1 MACVLMPVDR
11 SLWLWQTELQCLLFR
26 RLVEVK
32 SIASPLAAM
41 MRFKWRGCLFP
52 EIGAWASGEKKSCRR
67 RLLNPRACSRC
78 HDDEMNYLHR
88 WYCRSGRWKERLET
102 EILPWSLN
110 GVDLG
115 SDVLEIG
122 PGPGLTTDWLG
133 NRCTRLTC
141 LEVDRDL
148 ARSLEQRTAESGVH
162 VDCGDATAMP
172 YPDCSFSSVLLFTV
186 LHHVPSRALQDRLF
200 AEAYRVLKPGGTFAG
215 VDSLLS
221 WWMKLFHIRDTLV
234 AVDPVT
240 LPRRL
245 QAAGFAQ
252 IVAQTNNSRF
262 RFLARRPS

>member
-1 MACVLMPVDR
+1 
-11 SLWLWQTELQCLLFR
+11 
-26 RLVEVK
+26 
-32 SIASPLAAM
+32 
-41 MRFKWRGCLFP
+41 
-52 EIGAWASGEKKSCRR
+52 
-67 RLLNPRACSRC
+67 
-78 HDDEMNYLHR
+78 MNRLHR
-88 WYCRSGRWKERLET
+88 WYCRSGRWKEKLET

-110 GVDLG
+110 GVELG

-122 PGPGLTTDWLG
+122 PGPGLTTDWLR

-148 ARSLEQRTAESGVH
+148 ARSLEQRTAGSGVH

-186 LHHVPSRALQDRLF
+186 LHHVPSPALQNRLF
-200 AEAYRVLKPGGTFAG
+200 AEAHRVLKPGGTFAG
-215 VDSLLS
+215 VDSLPS
-221 WWMKLFHIRDTLV
+221 WRMKIFHIRDTLV

-240 LPRRL
+240 VPYRL

-252 IVAQTNNSRF
+252 IDVQTSNSRF